1 MQKQTIAERLK
12 EARTRAKLSLPEV
25 NEKTG
30 ISTGNLSELEKG
42 KHDPS
47 AKALV
52 LFSEIYHV
60 SIDWLLTGKTF
71 EDGNKSL
78 DSANELKQILNSI
91 DGLWEKADEQTRG
104 WIIVQLKRAF
114 PELAEQSKK

>member
-12 EARTRAKLSLPEV
+12 EARTKAGLSLPEV
-25 NEKTG
+25 YEKTG

-52 LFSEIYHV
+52 LFSEIYNV
-60 SIDWLLTGKTF
+60 SVDWILKGETAAKFDKPSGSSNIEFKGFLKSIDET
-71 EDGNKSL
+71 
-78 DSANELKQILNSI
+78 
-91 DGLWEKADEQTRG
+91 WEKADEETRG
-104 WIIVQLKRAF
+104 WIIVQLRRAF
-114 PELAEQSKK
+114 PELTDKNK